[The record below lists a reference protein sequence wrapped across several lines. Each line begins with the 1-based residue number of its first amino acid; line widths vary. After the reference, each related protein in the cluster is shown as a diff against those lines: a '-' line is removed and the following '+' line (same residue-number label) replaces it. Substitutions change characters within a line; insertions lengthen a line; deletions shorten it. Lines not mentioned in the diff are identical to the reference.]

1 MSSIQDV
8 KNSVNNLKTFEIR
21 TVIGEFKWD
30 AKEKKVD

>member
-8 KNSVNNLKTFEIR
+8 KNSVNNLKTLEIR
-21 TVIGEFKWD
+21 TVIGKFKWD